1 MAVTTSTLQFGAEL
15 TATISSGHWSIEG
28 KIGGD
33 ALIVLP
39 LTFDVSIYGGVHVKY
54 RGHNLVGVD
63 FKGGM
68 SGPSPIVLRGE
79 VCVSLL
85 LFDACWSDSIKLGSG
100 EAVFGALIA
109 ILVPMLGGELT
120 VAANLVAVGGGTR
133 WCW

>member
-15 TATISSGHWSIEG
+15 PATISSGHWSIEG

-85 LFDACWSDSIKLGSG
+85 LFDALRVEEIRLPGNPRPRPGIGFPDHLRPPRCRLGRDVD
-100 EAVFGALIA
+100 AFA
-109 ILVPMLGGELT
+109 PH
-120 VAANLVAVGGGTR
+120 
-133 WCW
+133 